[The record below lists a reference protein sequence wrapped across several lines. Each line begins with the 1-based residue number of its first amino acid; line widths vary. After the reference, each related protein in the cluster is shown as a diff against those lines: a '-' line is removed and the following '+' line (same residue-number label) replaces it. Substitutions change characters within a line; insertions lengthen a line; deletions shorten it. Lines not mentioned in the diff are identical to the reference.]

1 MKRLNLA
8 AWLPAFLGAL
18 LLPRVDRW
26 ITGYFKL
33 PEYAFFVTV
42 ISIAVLVGAFFLYRS
57 DRLERHKKE
66 TGES

>member
-26 ITGYFKL
+26 ITSYFKL

-42 ISIAVLVGAFFLYRS
+42 IAIAVLVGAFFLYRS
-57 DRLERHKKE
+57 DHLERHSKE

>member
-18 LLPRVDRW
+18 ILPRVDRW
-26 ITGYFKL
+26 ITSYFKL

-57 DRLERHKKE
+57 DHLERHNKE

>member
-1 MKRLNLA
+1 MKNRKFIS
-8 AWLPAFLGAL
+8 WLPAILGAL
-18 LLPRVDRW
+18 ILPRVDRW
-26 ITGYFKL
+26 ITSYFKL

-57 DRLERHKKE
+57 DRLERHNKE